1 MTRSVAVA
9 ERFAAPPLCI
19 LGPTASGKSGVAMAV
34 ARHVDN
40 VELVSIDSMQVYR
53 DMNIGTAKPS
63 AEEQAEVRHHLID
76 LSDPAD
82 DFAVSMFQD
91 EWRRV
96 ATDIADRGAIPIL
109 VGGTGLYLRSVIDAL
124 ELPGRYPEV
133 RAALDERIDELPAL
147 YDELVRLDPLA
158 ASRMDAN
165 NDRRLLRALEVTIG
179 SGRPFSS
186 FGPGMEDYTEVS
198 FRLLGLRLDRDR
210 MIDRINAR
218 YDVQMEQGFLEE
230 VRSLVERERPIGKTA
245 RQALGYRE
253 LLAHIEDDT
262 SLDDA
267 LETARV
273 RTRRFARRQMK
284 WFVRDPRIEWID
296 IDRSGRVSHDE
307 AVARAVAIVENDEP
321 CP

>member
-1 MTRSVAVA
+1 MTDSDRTA
-9 ERFAAPPLCI
+9 ELFDAPPLCI

-34 ARHVDN
+34 ARVLEN
-40 VELVSIDSMQVYR
+40 IELVSIDSMQVYR
-53 DMNIGTAKPS
+53 DMNIGTAKPTS
-63 AEEQAEVRHHLID
+63 AEQAEVPHHLID
-76 LSDPAD
+76 LSDAAD

-96 ATDIADRGAIPIL
+96 AADIAHRGATPIL

-124 ELPGRYPEV
+124 ELPGRYPDV
-133 RAALDERIDELPAL
+133 RAALDARVDELPAL
-147 YDELVRLDPLA
+147 YDELVQLDPLA
-158 ASRMDAN
+158 ASRMDPN
-165 NDRRLLRALEVTIG
+165 NDRRLLRALEVTVG

-186 FGPGMEDYTEVS
+186 FGPGMEDYPTVP

-210 MIDRINAR
+210 MIERINAR
-218 YDVQMEQGFLEE
+218 YDVQMAQGFLDE

-253 LLAHIEDDT
+253 LLAHIEDDVA
-262 SLDDA
+262 LDDA

-284 WFVRDPRIEWID
+284 WFLRDPRIEWID
-296 IDRSGRVSHDE
+296 IDASGRVDHRE
-307 AVARAVAIVENDEP
+307 AIARATAIVENGESRT
-321 CP
+321 